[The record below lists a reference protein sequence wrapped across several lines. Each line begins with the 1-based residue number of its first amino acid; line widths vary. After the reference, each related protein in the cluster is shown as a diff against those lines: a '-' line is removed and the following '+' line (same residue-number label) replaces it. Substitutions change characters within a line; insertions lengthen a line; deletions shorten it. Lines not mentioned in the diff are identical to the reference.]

1 MQQSTFTIPLIF
13 TKPPLNMNQRLHW
26 ARKAKLTKAIRTEAF
41 IRCRAARIPRAKHLT
56 VQLHYQPRDNRRRD
70 PSNLMPTQKALV
82 DGIVDAGVVPDDTP
96 QYVTETIPTIHP
108 AIKGEP
114 GRMWLTVNV
123 A

>member
-1 MQQSTFTIPLIF
+1 MQQPTFTIPLTF

-26 ARKAKLTKAIRTEAF
+26 AKKAKITKAIRTEAF
-41 IRCRAARIPRAKHLT
+41 IRCRAARIPRTKHLT

-82 DGIVDAGVVPDDTP
+82 DGMVDAGVVPDDTP

-108 AIKGEP
+108 AVKGEP
-114 GRMWLTVNV
+114 ARMWLTLNV